1 MEQNPCKLTLV
12 VPSDA
17 GDRIVALMLGA
28 EPPVTGF
35 TTWQADGHGES
46 FTAAS
51 IGEQVRGRVE
61 RSVFVAVMSPDRA
74 RAIIDEIACKA
85 PIPHMVY
92 WLEPVLEFGRA
103 GFTAPQSI
111 LEEACP

>member
-1 MEQNPCKLTLV
+1 MEPSSCKLTLV

-17 GDRIVALMLGA
+17 GDRIVELMLGA
-28 EPPVTGF
+28 DPPITGF
-35 TTWQADGHGES
+35 TTWRADGHGES

-51 IGEQVRGRVE
+51 IGERVRGRVE
-61 RSVFVAVMSPDRA
+61 RSVFVAVMTRDRA
-74 RAIIDEIACKA
+74 RILIDEIASKA

-103 GFTAPQSI
+103 AFTARQPI
-111 LEEACP
+111 LEGASR

>member
-1 MEQNPCKLTLV
+1 MEPSPCKLTLV

-28 EPPVTGF
+28 DPPVTGF
-35 TTWQADGHGES
+35 TTWRADGHGES
-46 FTAAS
+46 FATAS
-51 IGEQVRGRVE
+51 IGERVRGRVE
-61 RSVFVAVMSPDRA
+61 RSVFVAVMTRDRA
-74 RAIIDEIACKA
+74 RALIDEIACKA

-103 GFTAPQSI
+103 AFAGSQPT
-111 LEEACP
+111 LEGASL

>member
-1 MEQNPCKLTLV
+1 MEPSPCKLTLV

-17 GDRIVALMLGA
+17 ANCIAELMLGA
-28 EPPVTGF
+28 DPPVTGF

-46 FTAAS
+46 FSAAS
-51 IGEQVRGRVE
+51 IGEKVRGRVV
-61 RSVFVAVMSPDRA
+61 RRVFVAVMTRDRA
-74 RAIIDEIACKA
+74 RTLIDEIANKA

-103 GFTAPQSI
+103 AFTAPQPVIEGAS
-111 LEEACP
+111 P